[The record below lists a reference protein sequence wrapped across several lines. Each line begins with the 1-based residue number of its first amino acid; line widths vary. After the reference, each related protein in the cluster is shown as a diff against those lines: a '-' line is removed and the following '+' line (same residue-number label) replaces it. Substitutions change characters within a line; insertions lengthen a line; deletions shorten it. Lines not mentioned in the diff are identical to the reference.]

1 MQLWSKGPHKEE
13 IVVCMR
19 DLEQAGVSALGLGC
33 KPQLPQRGTE
43 AGAPLVFREHICTI
57 L

>member
-13 IVVCMR
+13 ILVCIR

-33 KPQLPQRGTE
+33 KPQLLQRDTE
-43 AGAPLVFREHICTI
+43 AGAPSVFREHICII